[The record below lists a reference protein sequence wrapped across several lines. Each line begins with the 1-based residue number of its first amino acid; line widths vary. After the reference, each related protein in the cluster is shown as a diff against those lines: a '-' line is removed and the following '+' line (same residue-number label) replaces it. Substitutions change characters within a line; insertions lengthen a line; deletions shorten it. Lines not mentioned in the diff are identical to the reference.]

1 MLSGR
6 HIGYLLGIAFA
17 FNWWYSK
24 HKWTLSCFFTTGTK
38 WRQQGDDGSSLIF
51 LSENIIF

>member
-38 WRQQGDDGSSLIF
+38 WRQQGDDDSSLIF